1 MYWKRTT
8 HSSIVNV
15 NDNIKRVNNLF
26 RANRCITV
34 RAITKILQIGI
45 GSVETIIN
53 KKLKKMNAHGILQ
66 ISINETKV
74 YVYK

>member
-15 NDNIKRVNNLF
+15 NDNIKMSIICSELIDVLRFVQ
-26 RANRCITV
+26 
-34 RAITKILQIGI
+34 LQ
-45 GSVETIIN
+45 
-53 KKLKKMNAHGILQ
+53 KFYKLVLEVLKLLLIKNQNKMNAHGILQ